1 MNKNEYLNSL
11 KSYLKNLPDDEIRK
25 ILLDYE
31 EHFIIGR
38 EKGRTEDEI
47 ADELGTPREV
57 ADSILQSIGAEAPPP
72 QKQAMETAPV
82 DTTRRTLILLLLIGL
97 NFVFVLPFFMGI
109 VGFLFGIFAA
119 GAGVAVGGAGVLLG
133 LPIAFF
139 IPGFI
144 PGILTTVSF
153 GIGLISLGVLIV
165 LLGIVLT
172 KLLYRG
178 VSIYI
183 AWNRKLVNG

>member
-1 MNKNEYLNSL
+1 MTKNEYLNSL
-11 KSYLKNLPDDEIRK
+11 KSYLKNLPDDEIRE

-47 ADELGTPREV
+47 ADELGTPKEV

-72 QKQAMETAPV
+72 QKRAMETAPV
-82 DTTRRTLILLLLIGL
+82 DTTRRILILLLLIGL
-97 NFVFVLPFFMGI
+97 NLMFVLPFFMGL

-119 GAGVAVGGAGVLLG
+119 GAGVTVGGAGLLLG
-133 LPIAFF
+133 LPIAFLV
-139 IPGFI
+139 PGFV
-144 PGILTTVSF
+144 PGVLTTVSF
-153 GIGLISLGVLIV
+153 GIGLISLGILIV
-165 LLGIVLT
+165 LLGLVLT

-178 VSIYI
+178 VSMYI